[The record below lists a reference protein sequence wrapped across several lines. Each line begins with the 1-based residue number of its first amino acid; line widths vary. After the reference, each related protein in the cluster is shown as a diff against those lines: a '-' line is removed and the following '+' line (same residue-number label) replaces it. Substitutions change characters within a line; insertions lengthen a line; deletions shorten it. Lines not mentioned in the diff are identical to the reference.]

1 MAALHPYTTRN
12 HRRSR
17 PPSYTTLR
25 FGDVALEDR
34 VDRPQG
40 VGDPCRSTPNSV
52 VDHLVSGR
60 SWSAGCEHASA
71 LTSATSTG
79 VNTRGRPGR
88 GRSSSPSRR
97 SRQKR
102 CRQRRAVSSHTPT
115 SRAIAAF
122 ASPSASGEH
131 DPGPQHLTVWTTRG
145 VRAAGQL
152 VAFFVS
158 EDDDISAGGRH
169 IHF

>member
-1 MAALHPYTTRN
+1 
-12 HRRSR
+12 
-17 PPSYTTLR
+17 
-25 FGDVALEDR
+25 
-34 VDRPQG
+34 
-40 VGDPCRSTPNSV
+40 
-52 VDHLVSGR
+52 
-60 SWSAGCEHASA
+60 
-71 LTSATSTG
+71 
-79 VNTRGRPGR
+79 
-88 GRSSSPSRR
+88 
-97 SRQKR
+97 
-102 CRQRRAVSSHTPT
+102 QRRAVSSHTPT